1 MKTYHV
7 YHEESRQ
14 TQSKLERV
22 QSERVRVEQESKKS
36 LPSKRVQRYEKQT
49 EKVFMFLV
57 SFCDRFVLCLLVLF
71 SIVMFGV
78 HVESYIFCNIRLGVS
93 LVHMYYGAC
102 G

>member
-49 EKVFMFLV
+49 EKVFIISWENILW
-57 SFCDRFVLCLLVLF
+57 
-71 SIVMFGV
+71 SIVMFCQCL
-78 HVESYIFCNIRLGVS
+78 YL
-93 LVHMYYGAC
+93 
-102 G
+102 